1 MLLNFIDL
9 LLCMCATTTT
19 IFISY
24 QVGSEKD
31 RNLFTVTIVL
41 SVVYII
47 LIDGTAYITCV
58 LSVTRAIS
66 IALPFC
72 RIKTKCLVMISI
84 LVFLMMEFSWLLG
97 TLITNYLSPS
107 GCSEDGLSHCMKS
120 EYLITRIVMTS
131 AVLLVVVSAT
141 LVTVYKLT
149 RKDLLGTAESASK
162 NNIKATW
169 TVVILSA
176 LFFVFNSILLGVT
189 VTALHYISDPHEL
202 DHDQQTILYSLVFFG
217 AFFAIPLNSTL
228 NPIVYLVRKS
238 DMRQFFHL
246 SLQRLFHTVQLKR
259 N

>member
-1 MLLNFIDL
+1 
-9 LLCMCATTTT
+9 
-19 IFISY
+19 
-24 QVGSEKD
+24 
-31 RNLFTVTIVL
+31 
-41 SVVYII
+41 
-47 LIDGTAYITCV
+47 
-58 LSVTRAIS
+58 
-66 IALPFC
+66 
-72 RIKTKCLVMISI
+72 
-84 LVFLMMEFSWLLG
+84 MMELSWLLG
-97 TLITNYLSPS
+97 TFITNYLFPS

-149 RKDLLGTAESASK
+149 RRNLLGTAERASK

-202 DHDQQTILYSLVFFG
+202 DHDQQTILFSLVFFG

-228 NPIVYLVRKS
+228 NPIAYLVRKS
-238 DMRQFFHL
+238 DMRQFFQQSPKDCFTL
-246 SLQRLFHTVQLKR
+246 CNLKGTEIIFQRLICNLVVWKSF
-259 N
+259 